1 MIDDGALDSS
11 LEACITNVC
20 QPGRNLLAAGYCLYS
35 SCHTFVLTVGD
46 GVYGFTLDPYVGEF
60 VLTHNRIQVCKAAK
74 GRDCDPCGA
83 RCLREEY
90 RTAAQSAKCDRML
103 SCRPCLPGSSHPL
116 HPAAGAASA
125 SARPLRCADND
136 ACNYHC
142 APTVPLQVPEVGKVY
157 PDRQLFCIKLVCVC
171 AMD

>member
-60 VLTHNRIQVCKAAK
+60 VLTHNKIQVGPGGGFA
-74 GRDCDPCGA
+74 GDCCLGFCGWVWRRACDA
-83 RCLREEY
+83 RE
-90 RTAAQSAKCDRML
+90 SG
-103 SCRPCLPGSSHPL
+103 CRPRMYGALATQNCLALTFFSTPCFPTL
-116 HPAAGAASA
+116 FC
-125 SARPLRCADND
+125 SAR
-136 ACNYHC
+136 
-142 APTVPLQVPEVGKVY
+142 VPCRSPRWVRSTP
-157 PDRQLFCIKLVCVC
+157 
-171 AMD
+171 